1 VGTASVRRL
10 MPDVMIRLERV
21 SKTFPGGFRPAV
33 TGLDLEVPRGSLV
46 TLVGPSGCGKTT
58 TLKMINRIV
67 EPSSGKIWIDGK
79 DALAMEPHVLRRS
92 IGYVIQQVGLFPH
105 RTVAQNV
112 ATVPELLGWGKS
124 QTEERVRELINL
136 VGLDASMLDRYPSEL
151 SGGQQQRVGVARALA
166 ADPPVLLMDE
176 PFGAVDPIVRY
187 RLQEELVSLQGEL
200 HKTIVFVT
208 HDIDE
213 AIKLGDRVAIL
224 NIGGVLEQ
232 YGAPGELLKD
242 PANDFVAS
250 FLGSDRGLKRLSLVS
265 VETIDLDP
273 GPVVQTEDNVEV
285 ARRTMQE
292 QSTDWLVVLEGQRLM
307 GWVWGSDL
315 DGTVR
320 VGDSQPR
327 PFRVTVPSTASLRD
341 ALEAIVNTRNNV
353 AVVVDGDRYVGMLM
367 LERLSRELMQ

>member
-1 VGTASVRRL
+1 

-124 QTEERVRELINL
+124 QTEERVRDLIDL